1 MTESNQLANDL
12 RFVREAVEE
21 HHQQQGRPKSIII
34 MWAVYVLIGYSL
46 IDLHPAWAGWF
57 FMIGGWGGGMISWW
71 VGRRF
76 MKSTGQINRRLE
88 RRTLL
93 HWFVGFLLIFA
104 SLTGLA
110 MEHAAL
116 RGPLGSQC
124 IVLMIGLI
132 YFTYGIHVPAAR
144 YLIWAGP
151 ILMLG
156 GVLVGLVPHYGWTAL
171 GVLIAAMILSGLLVR
186 PKTVAVNI

>member
-1 MTESNQLANDL
+1 MANDL

-110 MEHAAL
+110 MEHPAL